1 MTFSQ
6 MQPGFFSSIE
16 DFAEPEWDD
25 ADNADETRVS
35 SYQAVLQEP
44 TASLV
49 GGTADRPDVATAA
62 ILGYN

>member
-1 MTFSQ
+1 MTFSH
-6 MQPGFFSSIE
+6 MQPGFFSNI
-16 DFAEPEWDD
+16 DDVAEPAWDD
-25 ADNADETRVS
+25 ASDADDTRVS

-49 GGTADRPDVATAA
+49 GGTTDRPDVATAA